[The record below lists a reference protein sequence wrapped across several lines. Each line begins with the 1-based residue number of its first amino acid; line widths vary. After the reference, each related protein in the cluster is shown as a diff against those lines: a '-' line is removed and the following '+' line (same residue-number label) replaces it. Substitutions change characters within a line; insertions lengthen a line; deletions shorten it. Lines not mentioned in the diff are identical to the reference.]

1 MPVRRQW
8 LCVAVAADCCRWVV
22 HVVLIPLVCLR
33 RESAASNDTAHDYC
47 YRSHGTCTCGRGQLP
62 SCSEVKLARS
72 VRLLCGTAQ
81 CSRRSV
87 RTVWNCREAAWRV
100 FACAC
105 VFVCVPLCV
114 RVCVCVCVCGA
125 RIPLRRSPYMSRMNL
140 ISVCVCVCVCL
151 SVYLS
156 VCVRVCVCVSV
167 CLSVCAPVFSCL
179 HARRACDFRHVW
191 ETREELYLL
200 YFAVNS
206 DLILHV

>member
-62 SCSEVKLARS
+62 SCSEVKLERS
-72 VRLLCGTAQ
+72 VRLSCGTAQ

-105 VFVCVPLCV
+105 MFVCVPLCV
-114 RVCVCVCVCGA
+114 RVCVRVCVCVC
-125 RIPLRRSPYMSRMNL
+125 L
-140 ISVCVCVCVCL
+140 SVCLCACVCVCVCL
-151 SVYLS
+151 SVCLCPCVQLS
-156 VCVRVCVCVSV
+156 T
-167 CLSVCAPVFSCL
+167 
-179 HARRACDFRHVW
+179 RA
-191 ETREELYLL
+191 
-200 YFAVNS
+200 
-206 DLILHV
+206 